1 MITLYLFYNTN
12 NGDKY
17 NGTAIENGGSINE
30 EGTGLIS
37 MDRLYSPLSCLLL
50 LSIQFVFNNSYNI
63 DRIVYNVCM
72 IMTTLNDNVCMEYE
86 CKL

>member
-1 MITLYLFYNTN
+1 
-12 NGDKY
+12 
-17 NGTAIENGGSINE
+17 
-30 EGTGLIS
+30 

-86 CKL
+86 CKDDGIVPDELCIVISC